1 MGPVPAHPVPLPD
14 GTIHASMHFMSQTTH
29 MPATA
34 ASAPG
39 QDMLGL
45 LPVAESGIGAL
56 LAPALRLLPILLVL

>member
-1 MGPVPAHPVPLPD
+1 ML
-14 GTIHASMHFMSQTTH
+14 FMSQTTH

-56 LAPALRLLPILLVL
+56 LAPALRLLPILLVLAT